1 MEHLI
6 YFFIAIGLS
15 MDAFSLSIAYGTNK
29 INKIKII
36 ILSTLVGI
44 FHFIMPLIG
53 SNIGQKIFF
62 LINKSNYIVSIIF
75 FLLSYEM
82 YRSRNEKHIEKL
94 SNIISL
100 ILFPLTVSI
109 DSFSVGLALGINNQN
124 SKVAFIIFSVVSA
137 LFTFLGLTLGNYLSK
152 KFGNKATYLGIII
165 LVLIAIKYLIS

>member
-82 YRSRNEKHIEKL
+82 YKSRNEKHEEKL

-100 ILFPLTVSI
+100 IIFPLTVSI
-109 DSFSVGLALGINNQN
+109 DSFSAGLALGINNQN
-124 SKVAFIIFSVVSA
+124 LKVAFIIFSVVST
-137 LFTFLGLTLGNYLSK
+137 LFTFLGLTLGKYLSK
-152 KFGNKATYLGIII
+152 KFGNKATYLGIVI

>member
-94 SNIISL
+94 STIISL

-124 SKVAFIIFSVVSA
+124 SKIAFIIFSVVSA

-165 LVLIAIKYLIS
+165 LVLIAIKYLI

>member
-1 MEHLI
+1 
-6 YFFIAIGLS
+6 
-15 MDAFSLSIAYGTNK
+15 
-29 INKIKII
+29 
-36 ILSTLVGI
+36 
-44 FHFIMPLIG
+44 MPLIG

>member
-82 YRSRNEKHIEKL
+82 YKSRNEKHEEKL

-100 ILFPLTVSI
+100 IIFPLTVSI
-109 DSFSVGLALGINNQN
+109 DSFSAGLALGINNQN
-124 SKVAFIIFSVVSA
+124 LKVAFIIFSVVSTI
-137 LFTFLGLTLGNYLSK
+137 FTFLGLTLGKYLSK
-152 KFGNKATYLGIII
+152 KFGNKATYLGIVI

>member
-6 YFFIAIGLS
+6 YFFIAVGLS

-53 SNIGQKIFF
+53 SIIGQKIFF

-75 FLLSYEM
+75 LLLSYEM
-82 YRSRNEKHIEKL
+82 YKSRNEKHEEKL

-100 ILFPLTVSI
+100 ILFPLTVSL
-109 DSFSVGLALGINNQN
+109 DSFSAGLALGINNKN
-124 SKVAFIIFSVVSA
+124 LKVAFIIFSIVSEI
-137 LFTFLGLTLGNYLSK
+137 FTFLGLTLGNYLSK

-165 LVLIAIKYLIS
+165 LVIIAIKYLIS

>member
-82 YRSRNEKHIEKL
+82 YKSRNEKHE
-94 SNIISL
+94 
-100 ILFPLTVSI
+100 
-109 DSFSVGLALGINNQN
+109 
-124 SKVAFIIFSVVSA
+124 
-137 LFTFLGLTLGNYLSK
+137 
-152 KFGNKATYLGIII
+152 
-165 LVLIAIKYLIS
+165 

>member
-82 YRSRNEKHIEKL
+82 YKSRNEKHVEKL
-94 SNIISL
+94 TNIISL
-100 ILFPLTVSI
+100 ILFSLTVSI

-124 SKVAFIIFSVVSA
+124 LEVAFIIFSVVSA

-165 LVLIAIKYLIS
+165 LVLIAIKYLI